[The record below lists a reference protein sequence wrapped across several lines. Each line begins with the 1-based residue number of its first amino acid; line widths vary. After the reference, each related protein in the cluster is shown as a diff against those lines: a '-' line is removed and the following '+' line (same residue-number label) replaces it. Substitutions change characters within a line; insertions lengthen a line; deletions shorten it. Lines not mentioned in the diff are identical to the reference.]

1 MVSRDHLRLAGP
13 PANGEDHP
21 PDAVAERPV
30 LDLVLTRARR
40 GDPQAWARLYQDH
53 FDALHRHATYLV
65 GDPTIAEDLVQE
77 VFARAVVSIARY
89 DERSSF
95 IGWLRGIASNVARMH
110 WRSQSR
116 RRSAYDR
123 FEQSQVE
130 IRSPADTPDEAHVQA
145 KRAEALLAALDTLP
159 ANLREAF
166 VLLDLQQRDA
176 DEVAAELGL
185 SVGNLRVRA
194 SRARQRVR
202 EELRRE
208 GWLGQEQ
215 ERSS

>member
-1 MVSRDHLRLAGP
+1 MVSRDHLRLAGTP
-13 PANGEDHP
+13 DDGQAREGDDAATDH
-21 PDAVAERPV
+21 AV

-53 FDALHRHATYLV
+53 FDAVHRHVTYLV
-65 GDPTIAEDLVQE
+65 GDPTVAEDLVQE

-95 IGWLRGIASNVARMH
+95 LGWLRGIASNVARMH

-116 RRSAYDR
+116 RQSAYDR
-123 FEQSQVE
+123 LEQW
-130 IRSPADTPDEAHVQA
+130 RSESKVAAEAPDEVHLQA
-145 KRAEALLAALDTLP
+145 RRAEALLAALDTLP

-194 SRARQRVR
+194 SRARMRVR
-202 EELRRE
+202 EALRRD
-208 GWLGQEQ
+208 GWLGQE
-215 ERSS
+215 ESP

>member
-1 MVSRDHLRLAGP
+1 MVSRDHLRLAAP
-13 PANGEDHP
+13 PNSGEPRARDE
-21 PDAVAERPV
+21 VKETPV
-30 LDLVLTRARR
+30 VELVLTRARR

-65 GDPTIAEDLVQE
+65 GDPTAAEDLVQE
-77 VFARAVVSIARY
+77 VIARAVVSIARY

-95 IGWLRGIASNVARMH
+95 LGWLRGIASNVARMH

-123 FEQSQVE
+123 FEQAHGE
-130 IRSPADTPDEAHVQA
+130 ARGAETPDEAHVQA

-194 SRARQRVR
+194 SRARARVR

-208 GWLGQEQ
+208 GWLSQEQ
-215 ERSS
+215 EQSS

>member
-1 MVSRDHLRLAGP
+1 MASRDHLRLADSP
-13 PANGEDHP
+13 TSGEP
-21 PDAVAERPV
+21 RAQDAVPETPV
-30 LDLVLTRARR
+30 LELVLTRARR

-53 FDALHRHATYLV
+53 FDALHRHATYLL
-65 GDPTIAEDLVQE
+65 GDPTAAEDLVQE

-123 FEQSQVE
+123 FEQAHGE
-130 IRSPADTPDEAHVQA
+130 ICGAAATPDEAHVQT
-145 KRAEALLAALDTLP
+145 KRAEALLAALETLP

-166 VLLDLQQRDA
+166 TLLDLQQRDA

-194 SRARQRVR
+194 SRARARVR
-202 EELRRE
+202 EELRRG
-208 GWLGQEQ
+208 GWLGEMA
-215 ERSS
+215 